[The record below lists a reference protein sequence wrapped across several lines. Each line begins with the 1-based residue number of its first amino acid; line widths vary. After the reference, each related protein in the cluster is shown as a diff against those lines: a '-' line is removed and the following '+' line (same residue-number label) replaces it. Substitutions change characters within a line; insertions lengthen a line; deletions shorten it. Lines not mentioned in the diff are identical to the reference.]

1 LNDKYIDLR
10 DKQIVHV
17 APADATRLDVRNL
30 NGSFACVKG
39 DSGFVLEQPAAAD
52 KKAAPPPCPNLV
64 DELQDDQADEVYD
77 TPPASVSSQLAKPP
91 VQITITDK
99 NGKKTELVFS
109 GITGDSVYGRSTGSP
124 AIYRFAK
131 RVFDEVNFP
140 QPK

>member
-1 LNDKYIDLR
+1 M
-10 DKQIVHV
+10 
-17 APADATRLDVRNL
+17 
-30 NGSFACVKG
+30 
-39 DSGFVLEQPAAAD
+39 
-52 KKAAPPPCPNLV
+52 V
-64 DELQDDQADEVYD
+64 DELQDDQADDVYD

-109 GITGDSVYGRSTGSP
+109 GITGDSIYGRSSGSP
-124 AIYRFAK
+124 AIYKFAK